1 MENKVVSIIGNASNA
16 KNLFPDKERI
26 KSYTLV
32 TQDAKGKYKT
42 PIQIQVYMGRS
53 SSASVVYA
61 SIWCSNHE
69 IYISGK
75 GSAGGYGYDKK
86 SAAIGDAIR
95 SAGIRLEHDIDGV
108 GESAVKDAMVAI
120 ARFLG
125 FTGDYI
131 IV

>member
-26 KSYTLV
+26 KTYTLV
-32 TQDAKGKYKT
+32 TQDAKGEYKT
-42 PIQIQVYMGRS
+42 PVTVQVYMGRS

-61 SIWCSNHE
+61 SIWCSNRE
-69 IYISGK
+69 VYISGR
-75 GSAGGYGYDKK
+75 GSAGGEGYDKA
-86 SAAIGDAIR
+86 SAAIGEAIE
-95 SAGIRLEHDIDGV
+95 SAGIELQYSIDGA
-108 GESAVKDAMVAI
+108 GESAVKDAVVAI